1 MRPQRERHPHAY
13 LARRQWPARA
23 AVTAAGPETALHN
36 MSYER
41 HLPIVTLLAAGD
53 VEGGREF
60 LRGHMR
66 DASDRIL
73 VQMRERATA

>member
-1 MRPQRERHPHAY
+1 M
-13 LARRQWPARA
+13 
-23 AVTAAGPETALHN
+23 TAAGPETALHN

-41 HLPIVTLLAAGD
+41 HLPIVALLDAGD
-53 VEGGREF
+53 VDGGREF

-73 VQMRERATA
+73 ARMRERASA